1 MGQVNFALWFD
12 NLKLG
17 PGESGI
23 FFEDNISRT
32 NANRCWFVAVPVN
45 PLTAHFVANAHM
57 IKITR
62 VFHIIKGKAHA
73 RSGAA
78 RTGTIQVYVTVRNFN
93 SENTVTFQLY
103 KTEISRWHV
112 AAQG

>member
-32 NANRCWFVAVPVN
+32 NANKCWFVAIPVN
-45 PLTAHFVANAHM
+45 PLTANFVTNDQM
-57 IKITR
+57 IKITN

-73 RSGAA
+73 RGGAA
-78 RTGTIQVYVTVRNFN
+78 GTDTIQVYVIVRNFN
-93 SENTVTFQLY
+93 SVNAITFQLY
-103 KTEISRWHV
+103 KTEVSRWHV

>member
-32 NANRCWFVAVPVN
+32 NAKRCWFVAVPVY
-45 PLTAHFVANAHM
+45 PLTADFIANDRM
-57 IKITR
+57 IKVTN
-62 VFHIIKGKAHA
+62 VFHIIKGKPHA
-73 RSGAA
+73 RGTV
-78 RTGTIQVYVTVRNFN
+78 RTDTIQVYVTVRNFN
-93 SENTVTFQLY
+93 AVNAVTFQLY
-103 KTEISRWHV
+103 KTEISRRQV
-112 AAQG
+112 AAQA